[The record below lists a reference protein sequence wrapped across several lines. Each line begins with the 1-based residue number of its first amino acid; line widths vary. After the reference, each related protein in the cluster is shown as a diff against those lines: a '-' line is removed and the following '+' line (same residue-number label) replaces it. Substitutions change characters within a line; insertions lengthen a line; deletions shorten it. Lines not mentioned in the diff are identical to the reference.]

1 MTQPDGFVPD
11 QFTPGASGA
20 TGAPGFTGVVSE
32 TGLAALASYTQTDW
46 ENQIEGGFSDRVGPL
61 EGLFGIITEGFLT
74 VAEAIVGLFSE
85 FVDLDGFIN
94 TLNDILQ
101 FFYNLLDRTG
111 FFDVIDAVS
120 KFFGWLFDLFG
131 DAVTAVGGFLEPVFE
146 WLAWL
151 WELFGDSVED
161 LLEPLFDF
169 LKWFIETFGDVIE
182 AVMKPLFL
190 VLKAIIEVV
199 GEVVLKNFFDF
210 IAWFFDL
217 ITIESFEEF
226 LDDIFNFFTDIL
238 NPERFVEI
246 FKAIF
251 KFLADIFAALNLQG
265 ILDLLTGLFGWLI
278 NWFFNTV
285 DAGAATLATLFDG
298 LKSFLA
304 RVPVVGEL
312 LGLAGQGAQV
322 NGRPVARI
330 SDLVEWFQQN
340 VLTTSSQIPATNLI
354 GTIPARLLGSLGV
367 GNVDNTTPNQVNLNS
382 FPQASVMQQG
392 GRWAWDGAVSR
403 TPDSGS
409 ARVTCNAAQAYMYSN
424 KIPVAAGQLLS
435 LSAWL
440 RWSGVSNSSVLS
452 SPISIG
458 VRTFNS
464 DGSVAQS
471 LTQIA
476 SVPTLGFPS
485 NQTTWVEVKNLAAW
499 QVPAG
504 ITEVRM
510 AIGVNQS
517 ATAGTV
523 WFDDIALRKTNNLA
537 QNLVTDLLPG
547 LNAVID
553 GLTGNSPGTSQLPS
567 AAAGNL
573 YTAGNAAW
581 QAADT
586 ADTNAGLALAGAS
599 GAQAAANSAASGA
612 SGANTKAQQTID
624 GVNSRFGNNQAA
636 GQAGTSVAT
645 ALADFNSW
653 LFGSGSTRPGN
664 SFASGRIPNLDA
676 SKLTTGRPGPAV
688 LNNILPT
695 STSGATISRRNT
707 NNFVHQVARNMF
719 ATTQIARSENVNN
732 DRSPFFDTIEYQS
745 SDIQIL
751 QRTVNGHLL
760 GIFKTTYA
768 GWYMVELSFRL
779 DPAFTLGFCFAPL
792 LYRTPDLRALV
803 LPSNIGTVPYTPAD
817 TRTDGGTGF
826 NLTPYKI
833 GADAPMTA
841 QHPTAVG
848 LTTPHNAPRYA
859 QSSWVVY
866 LPAGGAVAAGYD
878 SRENALGTVDSP
890 IDADGLGIETYF
902 SIAALSKTAS

>member
-1 MTQPDGFVPD
+1 MTQPDGFVPN
-11 QFTPGASGA
+11 QYTPGAPGASGASGASGA
-20 TGAPGFTGVVSE
+20 TGATGITGVVSE
-32 TGLAALASYTQTDW
+32 TGLAALASYTQADW
-46 ENQIEGGFSDRVGPL
+46 ENQINSGFTGRVGPL

-101 FFYNLLDRTG
+101 FFYGLLDRTG
-111 FFDVIDAVS
+111 FFEVIDAVS

-131 DAVTAVGGFLEPVFE
+131 DAITAIGGFLEPVFE

-151 WELFGDSVED
+151 WDLFGDDVQN
-161 LLEPLFDF
+161 LLEPLFEF

-182 AVMKPLFL
+182 AVMKPLL
-190 VLKAIIEVV
+190 GVLKAIFEVV

-217 ITIESFEEF
+217 ITIESFEEL
-226 LDDIFNFFTDIL
+226 LDDIFYFFTGIL

-246 FKAIF
+246 FKALL
-251 KFLADIFAALNLQG
+251 KFVVDIFGSLNLQG
-265 ILDLLTGLFGWLI
+265 ILDLLNGLFGWLI
-278 NWFFNTV
+278 NWFFNTI
-285 DAGAATLATLFDG
+285 DAAGSTLATLFDG
-298 LKSFLA
+298 LKLFLA
-304 RVPVVGEL
+304 RVPVIGEL

-322 NGRPVARI
+322 NGKPLARI
-330 SDLVEWFQQN
+330 GDLAEWFQQN
-340 VLTTSSQIPATNLI
+340 VLTVNSQIPATNLV
-354 GTIPARLLGSLGV
+354 GQIPSRLLGSLGV
-367 GNVDNTTPNQVNLNS
+367 GNIDNSQPNQVNLNS

-392 GRWAWDGAVSR
+392 GRWAWDANVSR

-409 ARVTCNAAQAYMYSN
+409 ARVTCNAGQSYMYSN
-424 KIPVAAGQLLS
+424 KIPVSAGQLLS
-435 LSAWL
+435 LSAYVKWT
-440 RWSGVSNSSVLS
+440 SVVLTS
-452 SPISIG
+452 LFESPISVG
-458 VRTFNS
+458 LRTYS
-464 DGSVAQS
+464 GGAIAQTLTLVAH
-471 LTQIA
+471 
-476 SVPTLGFPS
+476 VPTALFPATIQ
-485 NQTTWVEVKNLAAW
+485 NWTQVQNLIAW
-499 QVPAG
+499 TVPAG
-504 ITEVRM
+504 VDEVRM

-517 ATAGTV
+517 AASGTV
-523 WFDDIALRKTNNLA
+523 WFDDVALRKANNLA

-547 LNAVID
+547 LNGVID
-553 GLTGNSPGTSQLPS
+553 GLAGRPQGTTALPS
-567 AAAGNL
+567 AAEADLYVAGSG
-573 YTAGNAAW
+573 AR
-581 QAADT
+581 QAANT
-586 ADTNAGLALAGAS
+586 ALTGAS
-599 GAQAAANSAASGA
+599 GAQATASAAASGA

-624 GVNSRFGNNQAA
+624 GVNSRFGNNQTV

-676 SKLTTGRPGPAV
+676 SKIVTGTPGPAV

-719 ATTQIARSENVNN
+719 ATTQIARSENVNTG
-732 DRSPFFDTIEYQS
+732 RSPFFDTIEYQS

-760 GIFKTTYA
+760 GIFKATFA
-768 GWYMVELSFRL
+768 GWYMVDLSFRL
-779 DPAFTLGFCFAPL
+779 DPAWTGGFGFAPL
-792 LYRTPDLRALV
+792 LYRTPDLRTLT
-803 LPSNIGTVPYTPAD
+803 LPSGIGNVPYTPAD

-826 NLTPYKI
+826 SLTPYKI
-833 GADAPMTA
+833 GADAHLGDNIGA
-841 QHPTAVG
+841 
-848 LTTPHNAPRYA
+848 RYA
-859 QSSWVVY
+859 QSSWVIY

-878 SRENALGTVDSP
+878 ARYNSFGTLDAP